1 MFEFLNYNF
10 FSDKNCLNPV
20 PTSIENI
27 TQVQIQN
34 GIYDEVYITKD
45 VESSYSTNIPE
56 WDYNTIFDAKFHNN
70 LTAGNLDFLSTQI
83 SEIRVKRLCF
93 VWVNS

>member
-10 FSDKNCLNPV
+10 FSDKNCLDPV

-45 VESSYSTNIPE
+45 VESSYSTN
-56 WDYNTIFDAKFHNN
+56 
-70 LTAGNLDFLSTQI
+70 LS
-83 SEIRVKRLCF
+83 
-93 VWVNS
+93 